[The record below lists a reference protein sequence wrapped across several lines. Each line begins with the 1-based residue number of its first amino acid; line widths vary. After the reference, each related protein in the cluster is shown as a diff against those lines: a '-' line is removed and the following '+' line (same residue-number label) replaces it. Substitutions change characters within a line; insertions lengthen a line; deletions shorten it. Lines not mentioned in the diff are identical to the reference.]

1 MRRTTDGN
9 TRLVCAGNS
18 LTAGNNPGTPYPT
31 QLDTLAAASVIV
43 TNRSRG
49 GWPTAQAPSS
59 PDAFTNLQYIY
70 PTDAL
75 PDISNRSTRNV
86 LVIWEVRNQMG
97 LGSTAREAVDSLW
110 LYVAR
115 AKRSGWEVHACT
127 VIDTNPIGFSDEI
140 RLAANALIRAE
151 AGANGCSV
159 IDLAADARLAT
170 RTNTTYFHSD
180 EVHLTTA
187 GYAVVAALVFAALA
201 LPSA

>member
-9 TRLVCAGNS
+9 TRVVCAGNS

-31 QLDTLAAASVIV
+31 QLDALTPANVIV

-86 LVIWEVRNQMG
+86 LVFWEVRNQMG
-97 LGSTAREAVDSLW
+97 LGSTARQAVDSLW
-110 LYVAR
+110 TYTAR
-115 AKRSGWEVHACT
+115 ARRSGWELWVCT
-127 VIDTNPIGFSDEI
+127 VIDTNPIGFSDAI
-140 RLAANALIRAE
+140 RLEANGYIRAE

-159 IDLAADARLAT
+159 IDLAADSRLSARAD
-170 RTNTTYFHSD
+170 TTYFHSD
-180 EVHLTTA
+180 QVHLTTA
-187 GYAVVAALVFAALA
+187 GYAVVADIVKAALA
-201 LPSA
+201 I